1 MLQWFR
7 KQPLNSNGGNNGGDM
22 HIALTRKLI
31 DFLAGQISSPRKATS
46 ILSQIARFKELPPT
60 YQERELPSLYLKIE
74 QYLVNED
81 PMQKFTKSLLRKTI
95 KYRYELLMELGNF
108 NVIFEEEP
116 VQELLLSQA
125 FLKNLLS
132 KSAAIIGTADEKFL
146 VTISEWVDNVPEVSH
161 LPVPFDLKEQLP
173 QSPGEW
179 IPLLAR
185 FSQKIYNYLEHLGS
199 MDEAASIF
207 EKSYRELAEAYRP
220 LETFY
225 VVVQLLPNNL
235 LDENKIGLL
244 NGEQIRNV
252 FLNKVGHL
260 QKTNDELSRKNI
272 QLKETQN
279 ELLATQDTALESVKL
294 LHSVLNTVEEG
305 IVTADSTGNI
315 ILVNEQV
322 QTVFGYNEEE
332 LVGQNIQMLMPE
344 KYREQHRKGM
354 KRYLKTR
361 ESRAIGERLVLEGL
375 RKDESVFP
383 LELQI
388 TETQIN
394 EQFFFTAAMRDI
406 SADIKSESE
415 LKKTSHDLRL
425 SEQRYR
431 SLLET
436 MPDIIFTL
444 SLDGIFT
451 SLNSTFEKITG
462 WPKDE
467 WLGKPFTQIV
477 HSEDSLPALKVF
489 QNVLQGHPASLHEMR
504 IRLNSG
510 EYMVGEFSLSPQL
523 QNGKMIGALG
533 IARDIGKHKLNEA
546 ALRLSEERYQKLLE
560 LSSDAVG
567 IFTDDKLV
575 YANESALML
584 FRAMDDGQLLDRTF
598 PEFVPPNHL
607 KAAKEW
613 WSRIS
618 NEDTNMPPREERLV
632 RFDGEEIEVEVSAIP
647 AMYRGKPAIQV
658 VFRETALNEQ
668 LDNAMVKN
676 RKQFQDLFERIPE
689 AILITNQDNII
700 LDANPAACELYG
712 AEREELIAIDF
723 LRLVPVNLR
732 EANSQNIY
740 ALMNGKAYYRES
752 IHTKVDGSQFPT
764 RMWVNRVEHTGKP
777 ALLLSVKDISERK
790 QIETENEALIEDLRS
805 TQGEAAQ
812 LKAALEQAQQSIEV
826 LQKEMEKVQ
835 SGSQD
840 VQTAVQELKT
850 RYQVAHAKLQNTQMK
865 IKRMGRMVPVCSS
878 CRKIRDDAGF
888 WQDLDEFTKN
898 PANADLL
905 QGVCPECEA
914 HSSVNN
920 KKIANSNLE

>member
-7 KQPLNSNGGNNGGDM
+7 KQPLNSNGGHNGGDM

-31 DFLAGQISSPRKATS
+31 DFLASQISSPKKATS

-74 QYLVNED
+74 HYLVNED

-108 NVIFEEEP
+108 SVIFEDEP
-116 VQELLLSQA
+116 AQELLLSRA

-132 KSAAIIGTADEKFL
+132 KCGAVIGTADEKFL
-146 VTISEWVDNVPEVSH
+146 ETISEWVDNVPEVSH
-161 LPVPFDLKEQLP
+161 LPLPFDLKEHLP

-179 IPLLAR
+179 IPLLAKV
-185 FSQKIYNYLEHLGS
+185 SQKIYNYLEHLTG

-207 EKSYRELAEAYRP
+207 EKSYREVAEAYRP

-252 FLNKVGHL
+252 FLNKVGNL
-260 QKTNDELSRKNI
+260 QKINDELSRKNI
-272 QLKETQN
+272 QLKETQT
-279 ELLATQDTALESVKL
+279 ELLATQDSAIESVKL

-305 IVTADSTGNI
+305 IVTADSTGKI
-315 ILVNEQV
+315 ILVNEHIQSI
-322 QTVFGYNEEE
+322 FGYKEEE
-332 LVGQNIQMLMPE
+332 MVGQNIQMLMPE

-354 KRYLKTR
+354 KRYMKTR

-375 RKDESVFP
+375 RKNETVFP

-394 EQFFFTAAMRDI
+394 EQIFFTAAMRDI

-415 LKKTSHDLRL
+415 LRKTSHDLRL

-431 SLLET
+431 SLMES

-444 SLDGIFT
+444 SLDGNFT
-451 SLNSTFEKITG
+451 SLNSAFEKITG
-462 WPKDE
+462 WPKEE
-467 WLGKPFTQIV
+467 WIEKPFTQLV
-477 HSEDSLPALKVF
+477 HSDDSLPVLKIF

-504 IRLNSG
+504 IRMHSG

-533 IARDIGKHKLNEA
+533 IARDIGKHKQNET

-567 IFTDDKLV
+567 IFTEGKLV
-575 YANESALML
+575 FINESALL
-584 FRAMDDGQLLDRTF
+584 LLRAMENGQLLDKSF
-598 PEFVPPNHL
+598 LEFVHPNHQ
-607 KAAKEW
+607 KAAGEW
-613 WSRIS
+613 WNRIS
-618 NEDTNMPPREERLV
+618 NEDTSIPPREERLV
-632 RFDGEEIEVEVSAIP
+632 RFDGEEIEVEISAIP
-647 AMYRGKPAIQV
+647 VMFREKPAIQV
-658 VFRETALNEQ
+658 VFREIALNER
-668 LDNAMVKN
+668 LDTAMVKN
-676 RKQFQDLFERIPE
+676 QKQFQDLFERIPG
-689 AILITNQDNII
+689 AILITNEDNII

-712 AEREELIAIDF
+712 AVREDLIATDF
-723 LRLVPVNLR
+723 LKLVPENLR
-732 EANSQNIY
+732 EANDQDIY
-740 ALMNGKAYYRES
+740 ALMYGDSDSRES
-752 IHTKVDGSQFPT
+752 IHAKLDGSQFPV
-764 RMWVNRVEHTGKP
+764 RMWVNRVEYSGKP
-777 ALLLSVKDISERK
+777 ALLLSIRDISDRK
-790 QIETENEALIEDLRS
+790 QIETENEVLIEDLQA
-805 TQGEAAQ
+805 TQSEAAQ
-812 LKAALEQAQQSIEV
+812 LKAALQEAQQSIEV

-835 SGSQD
+835 SGSED
-840 VQTAVQELKT
+840 VQEAIRELKT
-850 RYQVAHAKLQNTQMK
+850 NYQVAQAKLQNIQMK
-865 IKRMGRMVPVCSS
+865 IKRLGRMVPVCSS

-888 WQDLDEFTKN
+888 WQELDEFTGN
-898 PANADLL
+898 PANADML
-905 QGVCPECEA
+905 QGVCPDCEA

-920 KKIANSNLE
+920 KEIAKSNLE